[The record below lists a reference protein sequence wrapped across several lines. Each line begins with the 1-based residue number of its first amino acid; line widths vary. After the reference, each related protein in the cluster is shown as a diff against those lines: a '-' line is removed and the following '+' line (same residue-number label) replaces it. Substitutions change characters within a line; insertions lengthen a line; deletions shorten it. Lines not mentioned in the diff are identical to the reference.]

1 MINKE
6 VLLITIICNGLN
18 GVSMLILGY
27 KIIAILCLIVMIYAT
42 YDLIKI
48 NSDK

>member
-6 VLLITIICNGLN
+6 ILLIMIIYNGLN
-18 GVSMLILGY
+18 GVFMLILGN

-42 YDLIKI
+42 YCLTKI